1 MTQCQA
7 ILEYLQAH
15 HEGIT
20 QLESFNALGVCRL
33 SERIRELERQGY
45 VFEHVPV
52 MVSAR
57 GGRTA
62 RVVCYVIVQKEDE
75 RTCEPRSEE
84 YWGYHRTAGGP
95 FCG

>member
-15 HEGIT
+15 PEGIT

-45 VFEHVPV
+45 VFEHMPVAVP
-52 MVSAR
+52 AR
-57 GGRTA
+57 DGRTA
-62 RVVCYVIVQKEDE
+62 RVVRYRYMFHQSTISQEKADAMVAYIK
-75 RTCEPRSEE
+75 R
-84 YWGYHRTAGGP
+84 RTA
-95 FCG
+95 